1 MDRLLTKEP
10 TYIIIPVHNR
20 KQTTLNCLANLQQT
34 GDLNRYY
41 AIVVDDGSTDGTK
54 EAIAN
59 LYSEVI
65 VLDGDG
71 DLWWTGAIAK
81 GMKSACDRGAEYI
94 IWLNDDCLPQSQTLS
109 SIVAFMKTH
118 PNTIASAS
126 FYTPNSTSPIVP
138 NGFRGRASFAAVAG
152 ETIYVDGTSGWC
164 VGMPASVFDRIGAPD
179 VKRFPHYGGDSMYTL
194 KATRAGFKACL
205 LGDAIAILA
214 EVGDSRY
221 NFQSYCNPKLSTL
234 KLMRSL
240 FWDKK
245 SLFRLPTQFFYHIA
259 RYGAILGTPLFL
271 FKLTVWLKQLLQI
284 KFFRFKTNG

>member
-1 MDRLLTKEP
+1 MNQLLSKERV
-10 TYIIIPVHNR
+10 YILIPVHNR
-20 KQTTLNCLANLQQT
+20 QEITLNCLRALKQNGDLQQ
-34 GDLNRYY
+34 YH
-41 AIVVDDGSTDGTK
+41 IVVVDDGSTDGTK
-54 EAIAN
+54 EAIKA
-59 LYSEVI
+59 LYPEAI
-65 VLDGDG
+65 VLEGDG
-71 DLWWTGAIAK
+71 NLWWTGAIAK
-81 GMKSACDRGAEYI
+81 GMKFACDRDAEYI
-94 IWLNDDCLPQSQTLS
+94 IWLNDDCLPQPKTLS

-126 FYTPNSTSPIVP
+126 FYTTESTSPVVH

-179 VKRFPHYGGDSMYTL
+179 VKKFPHYGGDSMYTL

-221 NFQSYCNPKLSTL
+221 DFQSYCNPKLSTL

-245 SLFRLPTQFFYHIA
+245 SLFRLPTQFFYHVA
-259 RYGAILGTPLFL
+259 RYGAILGIPLFL

-284 KFFRFKTNG
+284 KFFRLKTNG